1 MEGVMSMRF
10 RTRARILTWLNTLGV
25 LLILAA
31 GFVSPVAAQ
40 RGDEDG
46 IDEDLEELG
55 VTSETS
61 WESPQF
67 GTEVTWGD
75 DWEVMAES
83 TYTSP
88 DEFKDGLSIGTET
101 VYLGVTVIES
111 PGESPAEYMERLVEL
126 REDETEDFEVI
137 DDGEDGDLAYLTSSA
152 VSEDNLYYNVV
163 EVTYLDEDE
172 GLLILVEVSMWEN
185 EVEDAFELAVKDV
198 VVDDRDPF
206 LHYNADLVLEVI
218 DEASN

>member
-1 MEGVMSMRF
+1 V
-10 RTRARILTWLNTLGV
+10 TWLSTLGV

-31 GFVSPVAAQ
+31 SFVSPVAAQ
-40 RGDEDG
+40 RGNEDEG
-46 IDEDLEELG
+46 SEDLEEIG

-83 TYTSP
+83 TYTSEE
-88 DEFKDGLSIGTET
+88 EFKDGLSIGTET

-111 PGESPAEYMERLVEL
+111 PGESPAGYMERLIEL
-126 REDETEDFEVI
+126 REDETEGFEVI
-137 DDGEDGDLAYLTSSA
+137 DEGEDGDLAYLTSSA
-152 VSEDNLYYNVV
+152 TSENNLYYNVV

-172 GLLILVEVSMWEN
+172 GLLILVEVSMWED
-185 EVEDAFELAVKDV
+185 EVEDAFAAAVDDV
-198 VVDDRDPF
+198 VVDNREPF
-206 LHYNADLVLEVI
+206 LYYDADLVLEVI
-218 DEASN
+218 DDATAPADG

>member
-1 MEGVMSMRF
+1 V
-10 RTRARILTWLNTLGV
+10 TWLSTLGV

-40 RGDEDG
+40 RGDDDEG
-46 IDEDLEELG
+46 NEDLEEIG

-83 TYTSP
+83 TYTSEE
-88 DEFKDGLSIGTET
+88 EFKDGLSIGTET
-101 VYLGVTVIES
+101 VYLGVTMIES
-111 PGESPAEYMERLVEL
+111 PGESPAGYMERLIEL
-126 REDETEDFEVI
+126 REAETEGFEVI
-137 DDGEDGDLAYLTSSA
+137 DEGEDGDLAYLTSSA
-152 VSEDNLYYNVV
+152 TSENNLYYNVV

-172 GLLILVEVSMWEN
+172 GLLILVEVSMWED
-185 EVEDAFELAVKDV
+185 EVEDAFAAAVDDV
-198 VVDDRDPF
+198 VVDNREPF
-206 LHYNADLVLEVI
+206 LYYDADLVLEVI
-218 DEASN
+218 DDASN